1 MPFQEKSAWIMSVA
15 LILGGI
21 FYFDAVRTMSAATGQ
36 LSPPFL
42 PLVAMYT
49 VILVAVAIVGQIAIA
64 VFSPKDANAPLDE
77 RERDIFLRASHYS
90 GYVLATGVVTALG
103 FYLLSYS
110 GDVLFY
116 ALFASLMISQL
127 ADYGFRILLYRTAL

>member
-1 MPFQEKSAWIMSVA
+1 MPFQEKSAWIMSFA
-15 LILGGI
+15 LILCGI
-21 FYFDAVRTMSAATGQ
+21 FYFSAVKTISDAAGELT
-36 LSPPFL
+36 SPVL

-49 VILVAVAIVGQIAIA
+49 VGLIAVAIIGQIAIA
-64 VFSPKDANAPLDE
+64 IFSPKDANAPLDE

-90 GYVLATGVVTALG
+90 GYVLATGVVMALG

-116 ALFASLMISQL
+116 TVFASLMISQL
-127 ADYGFRILLYRTAL
+127 ADYGFRIFLYRTAL